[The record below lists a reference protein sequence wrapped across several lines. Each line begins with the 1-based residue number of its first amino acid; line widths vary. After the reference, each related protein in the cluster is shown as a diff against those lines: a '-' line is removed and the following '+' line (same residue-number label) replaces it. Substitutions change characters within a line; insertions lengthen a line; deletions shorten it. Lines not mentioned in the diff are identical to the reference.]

1 MIEIHSLNN
10 AKYYLKN
17 LINLLYCYRLK
28 ECKKIETTNNIKEF
42 YTYVNRII
50 ILDILTN
57 QLNLINKNILNKLKK
72 ERIKIPQKN
81 NGYYYIKDIN
91 KLNPSEKCYYHEYQ
105 ILILKNIIDIIKK
118 YELGLI
124 DKFII
129 VYQFEMN
136 NNSFVLSDILID
148 GILYMNNILV
158 ELENQLN
165 SIIII
170 RNIIFDI
177 LIYEIYFNIYDN
189 QTLYILKNDCISYIL
204 EDIKLQELI
213 YSINLKSE

>member
-1 MIEIHSLNN
+1 MIQIHSLNN

-17 LINLLYCYRLK
+17 LINLFECYRLK
-28 ECKKIETTNNIKEF
+28 ECKKLELTNDIKEF
-42 YTYVNRII
+42 YTYINRII
-50 ILDILTN
+50 ILNILTN
-57 QLNLINKNILNKLKK
+57 QLNLIYSYLLNELKK
-72 ERIKIPQKN
+72 ERKQISQN
-81 NGYYYIKDIN
+81 NIGYYYIKNIN
-91 KLNPSEKCYYHEYQ
+91 KLNPSEKCYYYEIQ
-105 ILILKNIIDIIKK
+105 LNIINNFINIIKK

-129 VYQFEMN
+129 VYQYEMN

-148 GILYMNNILV
+148 GIIYLNNILV

-165 SIIII
+165 SITIV

-177 LIYEIYFNIYDN
+177 LIYEIYFDIYDN
-189 QTLYILKNDCISYIL
+189 QTLYILKNDCISYIS